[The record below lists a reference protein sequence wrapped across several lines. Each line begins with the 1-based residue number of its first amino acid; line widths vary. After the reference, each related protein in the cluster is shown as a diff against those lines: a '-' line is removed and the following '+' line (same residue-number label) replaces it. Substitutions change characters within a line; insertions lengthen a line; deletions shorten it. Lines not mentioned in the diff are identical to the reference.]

1 VNNLENKF
9 TLNSLQL
16 GSTTGNYW
24 GYPDPPRTFGL
35 RIGKKF
41 Q

>member
-35 RIGKKF
+35 RIGRKF
-41 Q
+41 N